1 VVSLLFLLMPLL
13 AAGDPEAAAAALQN
27 GDAAAAIDLLG
38 DLPEAADAPVG
49 VLRIAGRAYL
59 AMGRPLA
66 ASDPLLRASDLAP
79 DDKELAALAA
89 RASKDAGLADGG
101 PSARAYLDDAKR
113 LAIRSG
119 KPLPLGII
127 LLLLRDFEPALE
139 QFELARKDEP
149 SRLAAL
155 RGRADCLAGI
165 PGREKDHQTA
175 RRELMEAALE
185 QDELRMAYD
194 AAFASDAGG
203 RILVWLTQKLTENP
217 TDMRL
222 LRYRGF
228 ARARLL
234 LFQEAA
240 EDLRPVVK
248 KAAHDIPAKN
258 MLGYALMQVF
268 AENQDLAAL
277 EEAIGVG
284 RDVLTR
290 DPANRTA
297 LDRLSWA
304 ANIRFT
310 NGDTKGAAELLRF
323 LHEKAPEDTI
333 VALDLGAML
342 RRLHRYDE
350 ARAAYRRA
358 LEEFPDDPDVLND
371 MAILEDGA
379 GNRTEAVRLWESVLK
394 EDDENLNALEN
405 LCTAAW
411 EAGDT
416 KRLAGLVQKGLSVA
430 IDRQKTVD
438 RWKWFR
444 DRLLWAARGHAPQ
457 SVAPN
462 REEREDR

>member
-1 VVSLLFLLMPLL
+1 MVSLLLVLMPLL
-13 AAGDPEAAAAALQN
+13 AAGDPEAAAAAFKK
-27 GDAAAAIDLLG
+27 GDPAAAIDLLG
-38 DLPEAADAPVG
+38 DLPEAAGASVD
-49 VLRIAGRAYL
+49 VLKLTGRAYL
-59 AMGRPLA
+59 ALGRPMA

-79 DDKELAALAA
+79 SDKELAALAA

-113 LAIRSG
+113 LAKRSG
-119 KPLPLGII
+119 QPLPLGEI

-139 QFELARKDEP
+139 QFDLAKKDEA

-185 QDELRMAYD
+185 EGELKMAYA

-203 RILVWLTQKLTENP
+203 RVLVWLTEKLTEKP
-217 TDMRL
+217 DDMRL
-222 LRYRGF
+222 RRYRGF

-234 LFQEAA
+234 LFAEAA

-248 KAAHDIPAKN
+248 KAPHDIPAKN
-258 MLGYALMQVF
+258 MLAYALMQMY

-277 EEAIGVG
+277 DEAIGIG
-284 RDVLTR
+284 RDVVTR
-290 DPANRTA
+290 DPANRTTR
-297 LDRLSWA
+297 DRLSWA

-310 NGDTKGAAELLRF
+310 NGDTAGAAELLGF

-371 MAILEDGA
+371 LAILEDGA
-379 GNRTEAVRLWESVLK
+379 GNRAEAVRLWNSVLV

-416 KRLAGLVQKGLSVA
+416 DRLADLVAKGLQVA
-430 IDRQKTVD
+430 IDRKKTVD

-444 DRLLWAARGHAPQ
+444 DRLLWAERGHAYGSEP
-457 SVAPN
+457 
-462 REEREDR
+462 RREDRGDR